1 MNALLPRRRSGLL
14 PVAWAA
20 FFTLAAAPAW
30 AAELALKRVMLSAG
44 GVGYFEYEAQV
55 DGSANLE
62 LTVRRDQVD
71 DVLKSIVVYDDK
83 GGVGDISLPGEDPLR
98 DVFRELPFDQ
108 AALQDPVRLL
118 EAFRGAEVE
127 IGGAAPMRGR
137 IVGITSEAEL
147 GPQNRTLVRPR
158 LTLMTAEGLRSVLL
172 SEAGPISFVDPTA
185 RAQVETGLDGIAKNR
200 ARERRTLQVRTTGQ
214 GARTLRVAYVVEAPL
229 WKAAYRLTVAGP
241 EAKAA
246 EMQGWA
252 VLENRSGEDW
262 KGVELTLVGGNP
274 VTFRQALYTAYY
286 VNRPEVPVEVLG
298 RVLPR
303 PDAGARPLP
312 APMASAPMQDR
323 MRAQAPAAEQSVT
336 AGAAAFVPKRAADL
350 LAAES
355 VEAMT
360 QASYRIP
367 HPVAIAN
374 GHSLMVPLIARNV
387 PAERLSLFQPAT
399 QPKHPLASVRL
410 TNDSGTALP
419 PGVLTLYER
428 DAKGAVAFI
437 GDARLGPFPA
447 GEKRLVSFAVDQKVT
462 VDQKHEASTA
472 LSAARL
478 ADGLLRATVIEQ
490 QRITYTVTGAPNESR
505 RVVIDHPAPPDLDL
519 VEPKQGVERIDGG
532 YRASIDITAGK
543 TGSVTFVTE
552 RTLAEEASLAS
563 LSTQDLARF
572 AANGRLTEAQR
583 KAFARLAELAE
594 ARGKIEAEVKTL
606 TDRRKE
612 AEAEQARTRANL
624 GSVPAQSDLQRRYLA
639 MLGEQEDRL
648 AKLAAELGR
657 AREMEA
663 AAKQAMADYI
673 RSLNL

>member
-1 MNALLPRRRSGLL
+1 MKAMFSPLARPVVCAALLS
-14 PVAWAA
+14 
-20 FFTLAAAPAW
+20 LAALPAM
-30 AAELALKRVMLSAG
+30 AADLALKRVMLSAG
-44 GVGYFEYEAQV
+44 GVGYFEYEAEV
-55 DGSANLE
+55 EGNANLE

-71 DVLKSIVVYDDK
+71 DVLKSIVIYDDK

-108 AALQDPVRLL
+108 TALQDPVRLL

-137 IVGITSEAEL
+137 IVGITNEAEL

-158 LTLMTAEGLRSVLL
+158 LSLMTADGLRSVLL
-172 SEAGPISFVDPTA
+172 AEAGPISFVDPKA
-185 RAQVETGLDGIAKNR
+185 RAQVEAGLDGIARNR
-200 ARERRTLQVRTTGQ
+200 ARDRRTLQVRTTGQ
-214 GARTLRVAYVVEAPL
+214 GSRKLRVAYVVEAPL
-229 WKAAYRLTVAGP
+229 WKAAYRLTIGGP
-241 EAKAA
+241 EAKTA

-303 PDAGARPLP
+303 PDGGARPV
-312 APMASAPMQDR
+312 PMASAPMQDR
-323 MRAQAPAAEQSVT
+323 MRAQAPAAMAEKSFGAPV
-336 AGAAAFVPKRAADL
+336 GAAPPSQPAEL
-350 LAAES
+350 IAAES
-355 VEAMT
+355 QEAMT

-367 HPVAIAN
+367 HPVSIVS
-374 GHSLMVPLIARNV
+374 GHSLMVPLVARKV

-428 DAKGAVAFI
+428 DAGGAVAFV
-437 GDARLGPFPA
+437 GDARLAPFPA
-447 GEKRLVSFAVDQKVT
+447 DDKRLVSFAVDQKVT
-462 VDQKHEASTA
+462 VDQKHESSTA

-478 ADGLLRATVIEQ
+478 ADGLLKATVIDQ
-490 QRITYTVTGAPNESR
+490 QRATYTLTGAPNEPR
-505 RVVIDHPAPPDLDL
+505 RVVVDHPISPAYDL
-519 VEPKQGVERIDGG
+519 VQPKQGVERIDGG
-532 YRASIDITAGK
+532 YRAGMDVAAGK
-543 TGSVTFVTE
+543 SASITFVAE
-552 RTLAEEASLAS
+552 RTLAQETSLAS
-563 LSTQDLARF
+563 LTTQDLARF
-572 AANGRLTEAQR
+572 AVNGRLTEAQR
-583 KAFARLAELAE
+583 KAFARLAELAA
-594 ARGKIEAEVKTL
+594 ARGKAEAEVKQL
-606 TDRRKE
+606 ADRRKE
-612 AEAEQARTRANL
+612 LEAEQARTRANL

-648 AKLAAELGR
+648 GKNAADLAR
-657 AREMEA
+657 AREAEA
-663 AAKQAMADYI
+663 AARQAVADYI
-673 RSLNL
+673 RSLDL

>member
-1 MNALLPRRRSGLL
+1 MKALLSPLAPPVVCAALL
-14 PVAWAA
+14 
-20 FFTLAAAPAW
+20 TLAALPAM
-30 AAELALKRVMLSAG
+30 AADLALKRVMLSAG
-44 GVGYFEYEAQV
+44 GVGYFEYEARV
-55 DGSANLE
+55 EGNANLE

-127 IGGAAPMRGR
+127 IGGPAPMRGR
-137 IVGITSEAEL
+137 IVGISNEAEI
-147 GPQNRTLVRPR
+147 GAQNRALVRPR
-158 LTLMTAEGLRSVLL
+158 LTLMTSEGLRSVLL
-172 SEAGPISFVDPTA
+172 SEAGPIAFIDPKA
-185 RAQVETGLDGIAKNR
+185 KAQVEAGLEGIARNR

-214 GARTLRVAYVVEAPL
+214 GSRTLRVAYVVEAPL
-229 WKAAYRLTVAGP
+229 WKAAYRLTIGGP
-241 EAKAA
+241 DAKTA

-252 VLENRSGEDW
+252 VLENRSGENW
-262 KGVELTLVGGNP
+262 QGVELTLIGGNP

-303 PDAGARPLP
+303 PDGGARPVP

-323 MRAQAPAAEQSVT
+323 MRAQAPAAMAEKSFT
-336 AGAAAFVPKRAADL
+336 AGGAAPSQAAEL
-350 LAAES
+350 IAAES
-355 VEAMT
+355 QEAMT

-367 HPVAIAN
+367 HLVSIAG
-374 GHSLMVPLIARNV
+374 GHSLMVPLVARNV

-428 DAKGAVAFI
+428 DAKGQVAFV

-447 GEKRLVSFAVDQKVT
+447 GDKRLVSFAVDQKVT
-462 VDQKHEASTA
+462 IDPKYESSTA

-478 ADGLLRATVIEQ
+478 ADGLLKATVIDQ
-490 QRITYTVTGAPNESR
+490 QRTTYTVTGAANEPR
-505 RVVIDHPAPPDLDL
+505 RVVVDHPLSPDYDL
-519 VEPKQGVERIDGG
+519 VQPKQGVERIDGG
-532 YRASIDITAGK
+532 YRAGIDVAAGK
-543 TGSVTFVTE
+543 TASITLVAE
-552 RTLAEEASLAS
+552 RTLAQETSLAS
-563 LSTQDLARF
+563 LTTQDLARF
-572 AANGRLTEAQR
+572 AANGRLTDAQR
-583 KAFARLAELAE
+583 KAFARLAELA
-594 ARGKIEAEVKTL
+594 ALRGKAEAEVKGL
-606 TDRRKE
+606 ADRRKE
-612 AEAEQARTRANL
+612 LEAEQARTRANL

-639 MLGEQEDRL
+639 MLGEQEDKL
-648 AKLAAELGR
+648 AKNAADLAR
-657 AREMEA
+657 ARETEA
-663 AAKQAMADYI
+663 AARQALSDYI
-673 RSLNL
+673 RGLDL